1 MDFQAA
7 PGTIAWKVHFRSEPD
22 AVYQA
27 LATDRGRSS
36 FWAEQTV
43 ERNGEI
49 TFHFMS
55 HPPTTGR
62 LLAADPPSR
71 FAVTYFGT
79 ETTFTLTDD
88 GSGGTDHGHGT
99 MMMVMGGG
107 VRGGKVYGRW
117 PGLST
122 GALYQGRDLAVTTDF
137 RTVYAEV
144 LHKHLGVAN
153 PKFPGGPP
161 SGAALGLL

>member
-88 GSGGTDHGHGT
+88 GSGGTDLELTATAVPDAMRDEMIPGWVSVLLAMKAAVDHGVDLRNHSSE
-99 MMMVMGGG
+99 
-107 VRGGKVYGRW
+107 RSW
-117 PGLST
+117 QT
-122 GALYQGRDLAVTTDF
+122 GYCD
-137 RTVYAEV
+137 
-144 LHKHLGVAN
+144 N
-153 PKFPGGPP
+153 
-161 SGAALGLL
+161 